1 MALIEKARAW
11 LKSRL
16 TDDGL
21 EKLDPTPVEV
31 PLDYDR
37 PLSLED
43 RIARMMGQYHRQMQ
57 YLKDEELETPE
68 EADDFDIDDDPID
81 PVTPYEEHFMPRP
94 DVNVNT
100 DKLEIPEPDAAS
112 AGSAPADADAEPA
125 PEPEPEPVPAPAP
138 TAKRSRKIAVST

>member
-11 LKSRL
+11 LKARL

-21 EKLDPTPVEV
+21 EKLDPTPVEI

-37 PLSLED
+37 PQSLEE
-43 RIARMMGQYHRQMQ
+43 RISRMMSQYHRQMQ
-57 YLKDEELETPE
+57 YLKNEEMETPE
-68 EADDFDIDDDPID
+68 EADDFDIDDDPVD

-94 DVNVNT
+94 DVNT
-100 DKLEIPEPDAAS
+100 DKLEIPEPEAAS

-125 PEPEPEPVPAPAP
+125 PEPEPEPVPALAP
-138 TAKRSRKIAVST
+138 TAKRSRKSAVST